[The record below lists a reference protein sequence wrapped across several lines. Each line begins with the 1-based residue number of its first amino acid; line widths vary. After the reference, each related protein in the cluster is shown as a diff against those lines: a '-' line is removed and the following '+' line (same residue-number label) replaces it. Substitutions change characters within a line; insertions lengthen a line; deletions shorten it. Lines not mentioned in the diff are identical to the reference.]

1 MDKAAL
7 TFIAIMKDL
16 CKAVAAQGAKGAFG
30 PYAITRLLWT
40 RLNRG
45 INRIAILA
53 RQLAEN
59 GPPPPP
65 KPRTRRRKP
74 EAEATSGSP
83 AGRAPKPRPE
93 FVLPRRFGW
102 VLAVWE
108 TRGYAAQFNHLLS
121 QPEMI
126 AMIEADPRFGRT
138 LRPIC
143 HILGIRPPPCLQ
155 RPKPTPKPTPKP
167 KPKPAKPARKRRKP
181 RAPKP
186 APAFRLILDPVRP
199 AQAVTP
205 SPSRNH
211 PRAPPVSA

>member
-40 RLNRG
+40 RLNRA
-45 INRIAILA
+45 INRVAILA

-65 KPRTRRRKP
+65 KPRRRIRKP
-74 EAEATSGSP
+74 QPASESP

-155 RPKPTPKPTPKP
+155 RPKPTPTPKP

-186 APAFRLILDPVRP
+186 APAFRLVLDPVRP
-199 AQAVTP
+199 AQAATP